1 MDPRVSEDK
10 VPAYDVIEAKLR
22 QLDNTVIIFRIFYL
36 LDKFIYKFQLLR
48 KDKLCILEI
57 PKKML
62 IELKNGN
69 AAADYEMTKIL
80 ENCLENDDRW
90 KNVAT

>member
-1 MDPRVSEDK
+1 MDPRVTEDK

-36 LDKFIYKFQLLR
+36 LDTFIYKFQLLR
-48 KDKLCILEI
+48 KDKLCIMEI
-57 PKKML
+57 PKKTL
-62 IELKNGN
+62 VELKNGN
-69 AAADYEMTKIL
+69 TTADYEMTKLL
-80 ENCLENDDRW
+80 ENCLDNDDCW

>member
-10 VPAYDVIEAKLR
+10 VPAYDIVESKIR
-22 QLDNTVIIFRIFYL
+22 QFDNTVIIFRIFYM
-36 LDKFIYKFQLLR
+36 LDTFIFKFQLLR

-57 PKKML
+57 PKRML
-62 IELKNGN
+62 LDLRNGDLI
-69 AAADYEMTKIL
+69 ADREMTRIL
-80 ENCLENDDRW
+80 ESCLDSSDCW

>member
-10 VPAYDVIEAKLR
+10 VPAYDIVENKIR
-22 QLDNTVIIFRIFYL
+22 QFDNTVIIFRIFYM
-36 LDKFIYKFQLLR
+36 LDTFIFKFQLLR
-48 KDKLCILEI
+48 KDKLCILEV

-62 IELKNGN
+62 LDLRDGDLI
-69 AAADYEMTKIL
+69 ADKEMTRIL
-80 ENCLENDDRW
+80 ESCLDSSDCW